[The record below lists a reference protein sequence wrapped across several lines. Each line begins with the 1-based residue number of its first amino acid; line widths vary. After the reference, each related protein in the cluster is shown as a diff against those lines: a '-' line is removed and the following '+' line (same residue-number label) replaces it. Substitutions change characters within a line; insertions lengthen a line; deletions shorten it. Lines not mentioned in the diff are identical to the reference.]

1 MKRFTRVLIPSAAL
15 CALYVSTPAT
25 SLFGQSEIA
34 DRYRQAANRI
44 IDSAL
49 QDSSAYE
56 RLSVLVDRFGP
67 RLSGSE
73 SLERAIDWILAEM
86 SSDGLQNVHSEKV
99 MVPHWVRG
107 NESAVLIEPR
117 HRALPMLGLGGSVA
131 TPPDGITAQV
141 LVVGSFDEL
150 ERRADEAKGKIV
162 LFNAPF
168 TGYGQTVR
176 YRSNGATAAAKVGA
190 VASLIRSVTPYSI
203 QTPHTGAMRY
213 ADDVRKIPHAAITPE
228 DAAMLQRMQDRGER
242 IVVQLR
248 MQAKTL
254 PDAPSRN
261 VIAEIV
267 GSEIPD
273 EIVVLG
279 GHIDSWD
286 VGQGAMDDGG
296 GVVAAWEAVR
306 LIQRLG
312 LNPRRTIRVVAWTN
326 EENGSRG
333 ATAYRDAH
341 AEELENHIFAM
352 ESDGGVFK
360 PTGMGFSGTD
370 EAFAMAQEIGTLLAP
385 IEAGVTRG
393 GGGADIGP
401 LRRAGVPVAGLQ
413 VDGSRYFWFH
423 HTNADTI
430 DKLDPREMALSV
442 ATMAVMAYVVA
453 DMPRRLP
460 FGTER

>member
-1 MKRFTRVLIPSAAL
+1 MKRFTRMLISSVAL
-15 CALYVSTPAT
+15 CALYVLTPPT
-25 SLFGQSEIA
+25 SLFGQSGIA
-34 DRYRQAANRI
+34 DRYRQVASRI

-56 RLSVLVDRFGP
+56 RLSVMVDRFGH
-67 RLSGSE
+67 RLSGSQN
-73 SLERAIDWILAEM
+73 LERAIDWILTEM
-86 SSDGLQNVHSEKV
+86 SRDGLQNVHGEEV

-107 NESAVLIEPR
+107 DESAVLVEPR
-117 HRALPMLGLGGSVA
+117 HRDLPMLGLGGSVA
-131 TPPDGITAQV
+131 TPADGITAQV

-150 ERRADEAKGKIV
+150 ERRSDEAKGKIV
-162 LFNAPF
+162 LFNVPF
-168 TGYGQTVR
+168 TEYGRTVR
-176 YRSNGATAAAKVGA
+176 YRMSGATAAAKAGA

-203 QTPHTGAMRY
+203 QTPHTGAMQY
-213 ADDVRKIPHAAITPE
+213 AEDVRKIPHAALTPE

-242 IVVQLR
+242 IVIRLR
-248 MQAKTL
+248 MEAQTL
-254 PDAPSRN
+254 PDVPSRN
-261 VIAEIV
+261 AIAEIV
-267 GSEIPD
+267 GSEIPE

-306 LIQRLG
+306 LIHDLG

-341 AEELENHIFAM
+341 ADELKNHVFAM

-360 PTGMGFSGTD
+360 PTGIGFSGSD
-370 EAFAMAQEIGTLLAP
+370 AAFAMAQEIGTLLAP
-385 IEAGVTRG
+385 LEAGVTRG
-393 GGGADIGP
+393 GGGADIAP

-423 HTNADTI
+423 HTEADTI

-442 ATMAVMAYVVA
+442 ATMAIMAYVVA
-453 DMPRRLP
+453 DMPQRFPSETGR
-460 FGTER
+460 